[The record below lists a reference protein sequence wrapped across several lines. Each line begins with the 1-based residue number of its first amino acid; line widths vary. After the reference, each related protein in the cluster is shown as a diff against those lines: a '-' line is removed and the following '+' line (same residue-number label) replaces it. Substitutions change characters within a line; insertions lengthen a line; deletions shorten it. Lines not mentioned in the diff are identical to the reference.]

1 MYIRYSIYY
10 SIKFMKFDISKKI
23 KIPKKASKEKIIKFF
38 KLIKLNDLI
47 TLNKSAKNLTVNEIV
62 SEICLHITNLGG
74 FV

>member
-47 TLNKSAKNLTVNEIV
+47 TLNKSAEKFN
-62 SEICLHITNLGG
+62 CK
-74 FV
+74 